1 MNCSSCE
8 STVKSATTSFPF
20 SGPKIHLR
28 VRHILVVALLA
39 LLAGCVSPP
48 PPPRLT
54 PYPPFTCDSFTE
66 SYWQE
71 FRFGVDSV
79 DDVDDIVAKIVKL
92 WDLDSTRVQI
102 EPMSEK
108 GVVIQWQVEFHDG
121 ADPRYTAHF
130 HEDLKLTSVFFQ
142 WWNREPTLALV
153 INCLGVP
160 EHYAAYYEQGVEA
173 RALKV
178 DLWYVDKGFIV
189 RGFSFH
195 GQDQP
200 PRIGPEYRMDYFT
213 ATVPGKLERMISTMY
228 DPKVL
233 ALILCPIR
241 PWPGSIEAIEVESL
255 LENPRC
261 SL

>member
-1 MNCSSCE
+1 MKTLTRQWCRYA
-8 STVKSATTSFPF
+8 VGIF
-20 SGPKIHLR
+20 S
-28 VRHILVVALLA
+28 ILT
-39 LLAGCVSPP
+39 LAGCVSPP

-71 FRFGVDSV
+71 FRFGVDST
-79 DDVDDIVAKIVKL
+79 DDADDIVAKVVKL
-92 WDLDSTRVQI
+92 WDLDSARVQI

-121 ADPRYTAHF
+121 ADPRYSAHF
-130 HEDLKLTSVFFQ
+130 HEDSKLSSVFFM
-142 WWNREPTLALV
+142 WWNRKPTLAQV
-153 INCLGVP
+153 IDCLGFP
-160 EHYAAYYEQGVEA
+160 EHYAAYYDRGVEA

-178 DLWYVDKGFIV
+178 DLWYGEKGFVV

-200 PRIGPEYRMDYFT
+200 PLIRPEYQMRTFT
-213 ATVPGKLERMISTMY
+213 ATAPGDLERMISTMY

-233 ALILCPIR
+233 DRILCPIR
-241 PWPGSIEAIEVESL
+241 PWPGSIEAIEVESF

-261 SL
+261 